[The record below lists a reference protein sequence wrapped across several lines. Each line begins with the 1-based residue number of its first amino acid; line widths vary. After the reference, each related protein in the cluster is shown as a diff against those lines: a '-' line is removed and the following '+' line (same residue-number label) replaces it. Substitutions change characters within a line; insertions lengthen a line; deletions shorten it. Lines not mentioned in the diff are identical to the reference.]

1 MNYLKHYCK
10 LIRRAEKRSAL
21 HTYNEKHHIFP
32 VSIFGKNDNT
42 VNLTL
47 REHYIAHLLL
57 EKICTKRYGLNDNRT
72 VKMNR
77 AVLMMSGK
85 NKNFN
90 SFLYEKLK
98 IRWSLYMKEN
108 NPMKE
113 KNISNKVSEKL
124 KGRNKNDYGY
134 LKIASEKKSKYN
146 QNNHE
151 NIKKGRDKFKK
162 TISLMSEDDRKKKFG
177 RVITNEMKE
186 NLSKNRKGRTAENC
200 ERVNKMKE
208 TKNKKILEM
217 SDEERK
223 KTFGKTKGMS
233 WFYNDDLRINRL
245 FNLNEVPL
253 GWVKGRKKYVKNKK
267 NHL

>member
-1 MNYLKHYCK
+1 MNYLKHYCN
-10 LIRRAEKRSAL
+10 LIRKAKKRSTL
-21 HTYNEKHHIFP
+21 HTYKEKHHIFP
-32 VSIFGKNDNT
+32 AGIFGKNSKI

-47 REHYIAHLLL
+47 REHYVAHLLL
-57 EKICTKRYGLNDNRT
+57 ERICIKRYGFNDKRT
-72 VKMNR
+72 IKMNK
-77 AVLMMSGK
+77 AVLMMGGR
-85 NKNFN
+85 NNTFN

-124 KGRNKNDYGY
+124 KGRNKNDYEY

-146 QNNHE
+146 ENNHE
-151 NIKKGRDKFKK
+151 SIKKSRDKFRK
-162 TISLMSEDDRKKKFG
+162 TVSLMNEDERKSKFG

-186 NLSKNRKGRTAENC
+186 NLSKNRKGKTAENC
-200 ERVNKMKE
+200 ERVKKMKE

-223 KTFGKTKGMS
+223 KIFGKTKGMS
-233 WFYNDDLRINRL
+233 WFYNDDLKINRL
-245 FNLNEVPL
+245 FKLNEVSL
-253 GWVKGRKKYVKNKK
+253 GWTKGRKKYEKN
-267 NHL
+267 